1 MSDAYA
7 IEVADEIIGIA
18 VRQNGEQ
25 GFRFHA
31 ALNRYFPIDGQIFA
45 RPAEIQKAA
54 AALKPT
60 PPKPRRP
67 HAAPAHELTL
77 AG

>member
-31 ALNRYFPIDGQIFA
+31 ALARYYPIDGQIFA
-45 RPAEIQKAA
+45 RPAEIQRAA
-54 AALKPT
+54 AALRPT
-60 PPKPRRP
+60 LPRPKRP
-67 HAAPAHELTL
+67 SPARELMF
-77 AG
+77 AN